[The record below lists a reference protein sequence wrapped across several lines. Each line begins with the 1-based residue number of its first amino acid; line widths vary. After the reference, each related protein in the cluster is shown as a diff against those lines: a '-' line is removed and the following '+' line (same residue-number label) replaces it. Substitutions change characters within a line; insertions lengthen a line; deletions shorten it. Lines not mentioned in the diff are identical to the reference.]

1 MEKDKELRFL
11 REEITRLRLRVYELD
26 SHEEPTSAVCGHDV
40 TLEHLRKLTEQ
51 HKMDGLCQLAGIDDK
66 YGWYTTNIEPNK
78 IKAFIN
84 DANIVREF
92 LTTFCLEG
100 FWEALE
106 AAYHCQ
112 EYNAKTEVIE
122 SLRKLEFIVDEN
134 LTKKGFMCY
143 AVLGHLIFNITKKLA
158 INKAIEIFKIVY
170 DQTGINY
177 GNRLPYDTEEFLA
190 IVKAHPGYVNLS
202 EKNIGDSDILEY
214 LRQSNI

>member
-40 TLEHLRKLTEQ
+40 TL
-51 HKMDGLCQLAGIDDK
+51 
-66 YGWYTTNIEPNK
+66 
-78 IKAFIN
+78 
-84 DANIVREF
+84 
-92 LTTFCLEG
+92 
-100 FWEALE
+100 
-106 AAYHCQ
+106 
-112 EYNAKTEVIE
+112 
-122 SLRKLEFIVDEN
+122 
-134 LTKKGFMCY
+134 
-143 AVLGHLIFNITKKLA
+143 TKKLA